1 MWIKIDGRLINA
13 TFIQSIA
20 PVGRHLSIV
29 RPESEQLNIAFETK
43 EDAQEAFDT
52 ITFGIHNNTAVIE
65 LES

>member
-1 MWIKIDGRLINA
+1 
-13 TFIQSIA
+13 
-20 PVGRHLSIV
+20 V